1 MFLHGLPYNDESE
14 YLTDAFARESVEFI
28 EQNRKSEKPFFL
40 FFSFNAVHLPLE
52 ATQRYES
59 RFPDIKD
66 KKRKTYAGMLSAL
79 DDAIGRVMTK
89 VRELDQEENSLVFFY
104 SDNGGPTTQTT
115 SRNDPLRGYK
125 GQMLEGGIR
134 VPFAM
139 QWLGRIPTGKTYR
152 EPIMGFDVNVTSL
165 VAAGA
170 QLPTEEPL
178 DGKDLIPFLNGNQ
191 TGRPHQNL
199 FWRTGTQHAARVG
212 DWKLVKM
219 RDQPEMLF
227 NLANDIGEKRNLS
240 KRNPEKLKEA
250 RAIYTAWSEQM
261 ETPRWIRQD
270 RTNAEIGGALKS
282 KPIANAQN
290 TIRSA
295 FTKAD
300 RNGDGML
307 SPNEIWPNV
316 DFEMVDANSDGF
328 ATIEEVRAHARS
340 SQK

>member
-139 QWLGRIPTGKTYR
+139 QWLGRSPTGK
-152 EPIMGFDVNVTSL
+152 
-165 VAAGA
+165 
-170 QLPTEEPL
+170 
-178 DGKDLIPFLNGNQ
+178 
-191 TGRPHQNL
+191 
-199 FWRTGTQHAARVG
+199 
-212 DWKLVKM
+212 
-219 RDQPEMLF
+219 
-227 NLANDIGEKRNLS
+227 
-240 KRNPEKLKEA
+240 
-250 RAIYTAWSEQM
+250 IYTAWSEQM